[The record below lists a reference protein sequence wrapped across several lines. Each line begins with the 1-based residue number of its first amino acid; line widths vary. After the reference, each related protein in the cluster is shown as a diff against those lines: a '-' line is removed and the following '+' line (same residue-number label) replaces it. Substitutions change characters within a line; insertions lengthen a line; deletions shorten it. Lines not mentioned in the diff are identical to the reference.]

1 MAYYECLSNNDH
13 INIGDNFTVNLTGS
27 HNVTTSATVC
37 YIYKG
42 DKTTICLLG
51 DTSLGSVGWTNWPAA
66 SYVWNYTI
74 NINNKEYIGTC
85 KIPTLEQI
93 YSKCAGYIRN
103 FAYWTSTRYGSSYAW
118 IVFSDGSVSNN
129 LGPSVSAGILPFIEI
144 TL

>member
-1 MAYYECLSNNDH
+1 MAYYECLNNNDH
-13 INIGDNFTVNLTGS
+13 INIGDSFIVNLTGS
-27 HNVTTSATVC
+27 HNQITTATVC

-51 DTSLGSVGWTNWPAA
+51 DTSLGGANWATA
-66 SYVWNYTI
+66 CSYAWNYTI
-74 NINNKEYIGTC
+74 NINNKEYTGTC

-103 FAYWTSTRYGSSYAW
+103 FAYWNSTRYTDSSSW
-118 IVFSDGSVSNN
+118 SVYDNGLVSYNGN
-129 LGPSVSAGILPFIEI
+129 HVTLGTLPFIEI